1 MIQIT
6 FTPESAEEAA
16 IIGEA
21 MSRIMAISAQQMS
34 ITPAETKE
42 PVAEAP
48 KRTRATKATTA
59 ANGATEPAGSQS
71 NSGSAAATAAT
82 SETTNQPDP
91 TPTATTVETED
102 PKPAAEPSAQEAPAA
117 QTVSSPAPSV
127 SLEEVRAKLAELS
140 QAGKQQQVVALIA
153 SMGARKLTE
162 IPAEKYASLMAQAEA
177 L

>member
-21 MSRIMAISAQQMS
+21 MSRIMAISSQQMS

-48 KRTRATKATTA
+48 KRTRATKA
-59 ANGATEPAGSQS
+59 
-71 NSGSAAATAAT
+71 AAAAPAEASASAT
-82 SETTNQPDP
+82 GTPETTNQPDP

-102 PKPAAEPSAQEAPAA
+102 PKPAAEPSVQEAPAA

-162 IPAEKYASLMAQAEA
+162 IPAEKYASLMAEA
-177 L
+177 NNL

>member
-1 MIQIT
+1 MAMIQIT

-21 MSRIMAISAQQMS
+21 MSRIMAISSQQMS
-34 ITPAETKE
+34 IAPAETKE

-48 KRTRATKATTA
+48 KRTRATKAT
-59 ANGATEPAGSQS
+59 PAP
-71 NSGSAAATAAT
+71 AATAEASAPEEPT
-82 SETTNQPDP
+82 HSPSAAVQTTAQ
-91 TPTATTVETED
+91 TEVTED
-102 PKPAAEPSAQEAPAA
+102 PKPAAEPSVQEAPAA

-162 IPAEKYASLMAQAEA
+162 IPAEKYGKLMAEA
-177 L
+177 NNL

>member
-34 ITPAETKE
+34 VAPAETKE

-48 KRTRATKATTA
+48 KRTRATKATAAPVASVAEAQPESSAVSGAEAAETFATGAAQTGGSSTA
-59 ANGATEPAGSQS
+59 
-71 NSGSAAATAAT
+71 
-82 SETTNQPDP
+82 
-91 TPTATTVETED
+91 ETED
-102 PKPAAEPSAQEAPAA
+102 PKPVAEPSTQEAPAA
-117 QTVSSPAPSV
+117 QTASSQEPSV

-162 IPAEKYASLMAQAEA
+162 IPAEKYAKLLAQAAA